1 MDWREIAVVGEGKSM
16 NSLSGTA
23 ESVTGDRDV
32 YHIHTVRP
40 FLHAYICS
48 LANSQ
53 IKRQNLRVKNLEN
66 VVIRCNFPSR
76 LISMLCRFIE

>member
-1 MDWREIAVVGEGKSM
+1 MDWREIAVVGEGKTM
-16 NSLSGTA
+16 NSLSGMA

-40 FLHAYICS
+40 FLHAHICS

-53 IKRQNLRVKNLEN
+53 IK
-66 VVIRCNFPSR
+66 
-76 LISMLCRFIE
+76 